1 MSAQKQQIN
10 LYRPVVEAARA
21 PFSARTAALLT
32 VVIVTFLVSLWAFD
46 LWRVQRLERTVAS
59 LRQQQQNRTQ
69 TLEAL
74 SVAGSMG
81 LTPEQLT
88 ARVSALTA
96 QLAEHSRALE
106 LLRTGAIGQTGGFSS
121 RLSALARHPV
131 DGLWIDSVVLAGKGQ
146 TKMSLAG
153 VAIDPQLVPRY
164 LNELHTEPALIGQR
178 FSVFA
183 IERPHAAETSAADA
197 PQPEKAPESQHRFLF
212 KAESNAVSTT
222 ADRRS

>member
-1 MSAQKQQIN
+1 MSVQQQQIN

-21 PFSARTAALLT
+21 PFSARTAAVVT
-32 VVIVTFLVSLWAFD
+32 AVIVAFLVSLWAYD
-46 LWRVQRLERTVAS
+46 LWRVQRLEHTVAA
-59 LRQQQQNRTQ
+59 LRQQQQNQTQ

-96 QLAEHSRALE
+96 QLAEHSRALQ
-106 LLRTGAIGQTGGFSS
+106 LLRTGSIGQTGGFSS

-131 DGLWIDSVVLAGKGQ
+131 EGLWIDSVALAGKGQ

-164 LNELHTEPALIGQR
+164 LNELRAEPALAGQR
-178 FSVFA
+178 FDVFA
-183 IERPHAAETSAADA
+183 IERPHASETSAADA
-197 PQPEKAPESQHRFLF
+197 QKREQAPESEHRFLF
-212 KAESNAVSTT
+212 KAESGAASTA
-222 ADRRS
+222 ADRQS